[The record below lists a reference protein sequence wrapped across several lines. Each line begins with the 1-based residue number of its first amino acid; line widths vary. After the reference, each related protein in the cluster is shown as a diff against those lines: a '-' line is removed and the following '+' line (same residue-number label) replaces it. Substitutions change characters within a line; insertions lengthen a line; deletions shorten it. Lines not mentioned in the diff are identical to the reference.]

1 MSAATPLPDRA
12 ASPQTR
18 ASQPSELQP
27 RGMQPQRV
35 QALATALTQALSRV
49 VDGHNA
55 TCHRLVTVLMAGGHV
70 LLEDVPGV
78 GKTMTA
84 KALARAVDAEA
95 SRIQFTPDLL
105 PSDVTGVLMLDPKTH
120 DLRFHPGPI
129 FANVV
134 IADEIN
140 RAPAKTQ
147 SALLEAMEERQVS
160 TDGATHPLPTPF
172 MVVATQNPWD
182 LEGTYPLPEAQR
194 DRFMVR
200 LSLGYPTA
208 SAEAEMLQ
216 RRRSHDPLAQ
226 LTAVA
231 TGEEIV
237 SLQRA
242 VTEVHVAPEVTDY
255 LVRLGRATRE
265 HPAVRL
271 GVSPRALLQWMRLAQ
286 AQALTEGRGYV
297 TPTDV
302 MGVAHPVAAHR
313 LLLHTPDGPH
323 GEGVT
328 AVVEDILSSVTPA

>member
-1 MSAATPLPDRA
+1 MSAAAHLPEAAESPRSQAVRPERA
-12 ASPQTR
+12 QSVAVDLTR
-18 ASQPSELQP
+18 A
-27 RGMQPQRV
+27 
-35 QALATALTQALSRV
+35 LSGV
-49 VDGHNA
+49 VDGHNEI
-55 TCHRLVTVLMAGGHV
+55 CHRLVTVLMAGGHV

-84 KALARAVDAEA
+84 KALARAVDAEV

-105 PSDVTGVLMLDPKTH
+105 PSDVTGVLMLDPETH
-120 DLRFHPGPI
+120 ELRFHPGPV

-160 TDGATHPLPTPF
+160 TDGSTHQLPSPF

-208 SAEAEMLQ
+208 NAEAEMLQ
-216 RRRSHDPLAQ
+216 RRRRQDPLGE
-226 LTAVA
+226 LTAVV

-237 SLQRA
+237 ALQHA
-242 VTEVHVAPEVTDY
+242 VNAVHVAPEVTDY
-255 LVRLGRATRE
+255 LVRLGRATRQ
-265 HPAVRL
+265 HSAVRL

-286 AQALTEGRGYV
+286 AEALAKGREFV

-302 MGVAHPVAAHR
+302 VAVAHPVAAHR
-313 LLLHTPDGPH
+313 LLLHTPDGPR
-323 GEGVT
+323 GEGAT
-328 AVVEDILSSVTPA
+328 AVVDDVLSSVTPA